1 MGQAKKPRKQ
11 IKGTSPRHGRKTKH
25 QPKINPTLQSSQ
37 QEVFQQPS
45 RTYTTVA
52 FNVLADYSH
61 LRWSADCPDA
71 VIVVISKQK
80 TQFMP
85 CRVGITTDPA
95 TRKAYWKDKLSDS
108 EIGPTLM
115 WAQNQWLRQKRIV
128 ERTTAIHLA
137 IVVLVMAMQAAATQT
152 MVTGTSMN
160 SITIELDRHY
170 WSLSLRKC
178 ASFRNLRQS

>member
-61 LRWSADCPDA
+61 LRWAADCPDA

-95 TRKAYWKDKLSDS
+95 TRKAYW
-108 EIGPTLM
+108 EG
-115 WAQNQWLRQKRIV
+115 Q
-128 ERTTAIHLA
+128 
-137 IVVLVMAMQAAATQT
+137 VV
-152 MVTGTSMN
+152 G
-160 SITIELDRHY
+160 
-170 WSLSLRKC
+170 
-178 ASFRNLRQS
+178 FRNWSHSYVGSKSMAQAEENRRKDNCNTFSQSWYLSWPCRPRRPRQW